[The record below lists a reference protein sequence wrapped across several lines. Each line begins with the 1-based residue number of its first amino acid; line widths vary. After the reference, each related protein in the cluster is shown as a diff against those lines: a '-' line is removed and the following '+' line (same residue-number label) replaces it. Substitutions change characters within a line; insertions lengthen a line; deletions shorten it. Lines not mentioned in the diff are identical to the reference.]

1 MSRWLTR
8 RLLWRGIF
16 AVLMAA
22 GAYATYLRVRYGLG
36 GVTNLSD
43 QFPWGIWIG
52 FDVLCGVGLAAGG
65 FTLVAVVH
73 IFNIERYKPILR
85 PAILT
90 AFLGYLLVVLALLFD
105 LGRPD
110 RIWHPL
116 VMWNPH
122 SVMFEVA
129 WCVTLYTT
137 VLALEFAP
145 AVCERL
151 GWKRPLGWLRLISV
165 PLMIVGVILS
175 TLHQSSLGS
184 LYLIVPYKLYPLWY
198 SPLLPVFFYLSAIC
212 VGLAMTIF
220 ESWHSSR
227 VFGRALELPLA
238 AGLARVLAVLLMTF
252 LFVRFLDL
260 QHRGALALLR
270 QNRTETWLFALE
282 IALLAMPAIMLFQRR
297 VRWNPGRLYAAV
309 VMVIFGF
316 IANRLNVSVTGMEA
330 GSGVHYIPR
339 WTEVAVTLA
348 IVALGFAVFR
358 SVALQ
363 FPIFVERRASALEP
377 VRTQPA
383 LSEHADEE
391 VPVRVGR
398 G

>member
-1 MSRWLTR
+1 MN
-8 RLLWRGIF
+8 RLLARFTIWRTIF
-16 AVLMAA
+16 ALLLAA
-22 GAYATYLRVRYGLG
+22 GAYSAYLRVRYGLG

-43 QFPWGIWIG
+43 QFPWGLWIG

-145 AVCERL
+145 AVFERL
-151 GWKRPLGWLRLISV
+151 GWKKPLDWLKWISV
-165 PLMIVGVILS
+165 PLMIAGVLLS

-184 LYLIVPYKLYPLWY
+184 LYLIVPYKLYGLWY
-198 SPLLPVFFYLSAIC
+198 TPWLPVFFFMSAIC

-227 VFGRALELPLA
+227 AFGRELELPLA
-238 AGLARVLAVLLMTF
+238 AGLARVLAVLLMTY

-260 QHRGALALLR
+260 EQRGALALLR
-270 QNRTETWLFALE
+270 ENRTETWLFGLE
-282 IALLAMPAIMLFQRR
+282 ILLLATPMLLLFRR
-297 VRWNPGRLYAAV
+297 SVRWNPGKLYACA
-309 VMVIFGF
+309 VMVLFGF

-330 GSGVHYIPR
+330 SSGTHYTPR

-348 IVALGFAVFR
+348 IVALGFALFR
-358 SVALQ
+358 VMAKQ
-363 FPIFVERRASALEP
+363 FPIFEERHATPYRQMASSETRETEGVLVG
-377 VRTQPA
+377 VRNAT
-383 LSEHADEE
+383 
-391 VPVRVGR
+391 
-398 G
+398 